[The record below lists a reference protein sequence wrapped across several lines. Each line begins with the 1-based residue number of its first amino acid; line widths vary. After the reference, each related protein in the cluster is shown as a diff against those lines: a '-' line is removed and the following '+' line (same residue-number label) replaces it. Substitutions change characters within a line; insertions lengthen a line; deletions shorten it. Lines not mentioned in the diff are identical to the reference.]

1 MRFISN
7 WSKHSLFRLR
17 TLENPGHMSKSLQIH
32 HFFLCFL
39 ENKLT
44 DIKIRTLVGRNL
56 QQLPCDVRIFAP
68 GTLCFLYSVLSL
80 VPMHTAYFSLSLGSP
95 GPLACALSLSPSPPP
110 PTYAKC
116 PDLHPRDLRRQRTP
130 TTRYAHPFSVPAVRN
145 SVLLHPNFLH
155 SDLTRKN
162 LGRRVAAPSLS
173 KSVII

>member
-56 QQLPCDVRIFAP
+56 QQLPCDSATCGFSPQAHSVFCTLFSPLSPCIQHTSASLSVLPGPSRALCRRRRRRQPTPSAQISTLGTFAGSEHPPP
-68 GTLCFLYSVLSL
+68 GTPIPFPFLPCETVYYYTQTFCIRIWLEK
-80 VPMHTAYFSLSLGSP
+80 T
-95 GPLACALSLSPSPPP
+95 
-110 PTYAKC
+110 
-116 PDLHPRDLRRQRTP
+116 
-130 TTRYAHPFSVPAVRN
+130 
-145 SVLLHPNFLH
+145 
-155 SDLTRKN
+155 
-162 LGRRVAAPSLS
+162 
-173 KSVII
+173 